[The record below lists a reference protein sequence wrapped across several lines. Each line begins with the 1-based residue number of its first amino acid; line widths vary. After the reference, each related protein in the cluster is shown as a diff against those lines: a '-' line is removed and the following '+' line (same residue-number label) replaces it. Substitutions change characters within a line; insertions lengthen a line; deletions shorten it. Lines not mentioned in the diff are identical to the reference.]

1 MSVHE
6 EIREQRKKL
15 KGQGFKAHWDY
26 FWEYYKIHT
35 IVALI
40 AIIFIVTFARDM
52 LNNKPYA
59 LYSMLINAAGLET
72 QEKIQNGYAEYA
84 GIDTTQE
91 AILADTSAGFSLANM
106 DNSTV
111 ATSEKLM
118 AVMASNEL
126 DVIVADTNTF
136 GHYASLETYMDLRD
150 VYSADEIASWDS
162 QGLIFYVDQGYIDYL
177 TSSTYTDYLT
187 NGQYDKSNKY
197 AVMAAKYNETF
208 EYPVQDKS
216 EMDNPVPVGIILK
229 NSKILTDCGAYPN
242 EAPIVGIII
251 NTERIDNAKK
261 FLAYL
266 MQ

>member
-1 MSVHE
+1 MSVNE

-40 AIIFIVTFARDM
+40 VIIFIVTFARDM
-52 LNNKPYA
+52 LNKKPYA
-59 LYSMLINAAGLET
+59 VYSMFINAAGLET
-72 QEKIQNGYAEYA
+72 QDKIQNGYAEYA
-84 GIDTTQE
+84 GIDMNKET
-91 AILADTSAGFSLANM
+91 ILADTTAGFSLSNM
-106 DNSTV
+106 DNATV
-111 ATSEKLM
+111 ATSEKIM
-118 AVMASNEL
+118 AVMAAKEL

-136 GHYASLETYMDLRD
+136 GHYSALETYADLRD
-150 VYSADEIASWDS
+150 IYSDEELAAWDS
-162 QGLIFYVDQGYIDYL
+162 QGLIFYVDQGYVDYL
-177 TSSTYTDYLT
+177 TSDYYSDYLT

-208 EYPVQDKS
+208 EFPVQDKS
-216 EMDNPVPVGIILK
+216 EMDDPIPVGIYLKSSTIL
-229 NSKILTDCGAYPN
+229 NETGAYP
-242 EAPIVGIII
+242 EGTPIAGIII
-251 NTERIDNAKK
+251 NTQRPENAKN